1 MSEPAA
7 KARSGSKVTGIV
19 MADFLGLMKQAT
31 EFKSKM
37 EAMQAELEQLEVEG
51 AAGGGLVAIKLSGK
65 GDLRG
70 VRIDDSLLKLDQKEI
85 LEDLIVA
92 AHADARRKLE
102 AMLQEKMQ
110 ALTGGLPLPPGLKL
124 F

>member
-1 MSEPAA
+1 
-7 KARSGSKVTGIV
+7 
-19 MADFLGLMKQAT
+19 MADFLGLVKQAT

-37 EAMQAELEQLEVEG
+37 EALQAELEQLEVEG
-51 AAGGGLVAIKLSGK
+51 AAGGGVVAIKLSGK
-65 GDLRG
+65 GDLRSA
-70 VRIDDSLLKLDQKEI
+70 RIDAALLKPDQKEI
-85 LEDLIVA
+85 VEDLIVA

>member
-1 MSEPAA
+1 MSEPAG
-7 KARSGSKVTGIV
+7 KARSGSQATGIV
-19 MADFLGLMKQAT
+19 MADFIGLMKQAT

-51 AAGGGLVAIKLSGK
+51 SAGGGLVAIKLSGK
-65 GDLRG
+65 GDLRSA
-70 VRIDDSLLKLDQKEI
+70 RIDDSLLKPDQKEI
-85 LEDLIVA
+85 VEDLIVA

>member
-1 MSEPAA
+1 
-7 KARSGSKVTGIV
+7 

-31 EFKSKM
+31 ELKSKM
-37 EAMQAELEQLEVEG
+37 EAMQAELDRIEVEG
-51 AAGGGLVAIKLSGK
+51 AAGGGLVTLKVSGK
-65 GDLRG
+65 GE
-70 VRIDDSLLKLDQKEI
+70 VRTAHVDDTLLKPDQKDI
-85 LEDLIVA
+85 VQDLIVA

-102 AMLQEKMQ
+102 GVLAERMQ

>member
-1 MSEPAA
+1 MP
-7 KARSGSKVTGIV
+7 
-19 MADFLGLMKQAT
+19 DFMGLMKQAA
-31 EFKSKM
+31 EFKTKM
-37 EAMQAELEQLEVEG
+37 EAMQAELDRLEVEG
-51 AAGGGLVAIKLSGK
+51 AAGGGLVAVKLSGK

-70 VRIDDSLLKLDQKEI
+70 AQIDESLLKPDQKEI
-85 LEDLIVA
+85 VEDLIVA

-102 AMLQEKMQ
+102 TMLAERMQ